1 MGGLCRL
8 AGIVSL
14 ASPALQTGLDTQGLL
29 AEKWVELCSQLSEP
43 SGRLGALEQTRN
55 IAGRVAR
62 RGLTYRRPQA
72 GTEEGGWDQGG
83 RSCGLAVA
91 GGSAHSPGE
100 PALIPSLAFHRLR
113 DPGCVTYLL
122 SKPALCS
129 TGRAPSQCRPH
140 GLPRAPGETVGRAAA
155 VGGPQPV
162 GPRARD
168 WKRHLLHPGPRQPCV
183 SVMCRELGATAGSD
197 APQGSAGPADQ

>member
-100 PALIPSLAFHRLR
+100 PALIPSLAFHRLC

-140 GLPRAPGETVGRAAA
+140 GLPRRWEGQRPLA
-155 VGGPQPV
+155 VPSPWGPEQ
-162 GPRARD
+162 G
-168 WKRHLLHPGPRQPCV
+168 
-183 SVMCRELGATAGSD
+183 TGSD
-197 APQGSAGPADQ
+197 TFSIQVLDSPVSQ